1 MFRKCSRIDLE
12 KLKICSEIAL
22 EVLWLVAVCGNFQ
35 VILERIQ
42 SNLLQGTWAVLVQ
55 FTLFEHYQRAISVQS
70 DCSSR
75 ATVEEFLSSWSRALS
90 EQFWY
95 TLKTKRFAQFQ
106 NSFSAIWEQI
116 TLHHLNYQTQS
127 SLGAILVQL
136 RSNFSVIWAIRVQ
149 FTWTILSLDSEQ
161 FECSLRVLHFHF
173 LGQFQSSLNKVST
186 EVPRRNSIANIKLTT

>member
-1 MFRKCSRIDLE
+1 MIWVRSEIALKLLWKCSRNITEGFINLIWKCPKLTRKLLQNMLRKCSRIDLE

-42 SNLLQGTWAVLVQ
+42 SNLLQGTWAVLMQ

-90 EQFWY
+90 EQFWC

-136 RSNFSVIWAIRVQ
+136 QSNSSAA
-149 FTWTILSLDSEQ
+149 SEP
-161 FECSLRVLHFHF
+161 F
-173 LGQFQSSLNKVST
+173 
-186 EVPRRNSIANIKLTT
+186 